1 LGSVLAVPRS
11 WTKVGC
17 EACFDYLESCYS
29 VVVTTPLDFCFQ
41 LRQLQRRRLLLI
53 ATVAAVPTTTVVPRL
68 LFAKLVELG
77 ELRLVATV
85 IAVVAT
91 DQR

>member
-1 LGSVLAVPRS
+1 MGFVPVVQQS

-17 EACFDYLESCYS
+17 EACFDYLRSCS
-29 VVVTTPLDFCFQ
+29 VVVTTPSGFYFQ

-53 ATVAAVPTTTVVPRL
+53 ATVVVEPTTVVPGL
-68 LFAKLVELG
+68 LFAELA
-77 ELRLVATV
+77 ELTELQLATV